1 MFSLPSQACWKLER
15 HYCRGWEV
23 SSSMHL
29 SHRKVTLSPLHLHQG
44 DAQIMAPR
52 QAAVQQRRNLYMP
65 CSVCTAYSVLRESL
79 LGKSKATCKLRAKSS
94 QHECRSQAQNEGR
107 EPGVILH
114 RVGGWRPA
122 RKLSLNNPT
131 KSGAKTHY
139 SC

>member
-29 SHRKVTLSPLHLHQG
+29 SHGKVTLSPLHLHQG

-52 QAAVQQRRNLYMP
+52 QAAVQQCRNLYMP

-114 RVGGWRPA
+114 RELGVEASQKALTKQSNKVGG
-122 RKLSLNNPT
+122 
-131 KSGAKTHY
+131 
-139 SC
+139 